1 MSSIYDKSIKVLGEL
16 LKQNYEGTLESN
28 LYVARVHLTTH
39 LEEIGEAQFL
49 ADLKSAIDVTDDLD
63 TTHFDVAYL
72 LALLSVVAFTLRLE
86 DTNNV

>member
-16 LKQNYEGTLESN
+16 LKQTYEDTLEFN
-28 LYVARVHLTTH
+28 LYVARVTTH

-63 TTHFDVAYL
+63 TTHFDVDYL